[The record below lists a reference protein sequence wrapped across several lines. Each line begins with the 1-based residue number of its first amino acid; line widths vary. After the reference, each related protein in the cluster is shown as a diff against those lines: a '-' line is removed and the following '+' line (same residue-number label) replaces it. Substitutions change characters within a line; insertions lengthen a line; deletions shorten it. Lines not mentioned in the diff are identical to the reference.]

1 MRSMTTYTKEQVVHR
16 TCLIVV
22 RHIRNH
28 VEEDRGGINTR
39 LFSHI
44 LHPEVDYVYAGR
56 SPEVVVDSDIHPEHV
71 VPCAVLVDETRRLIR
86 EDKANDKEIEIAQ
99 LLQRHWKIAFIT
111 KKQARYI
118 DVDLGYKSS
127 MPRGWC
133 FETGDTFERL
143 KLAGITELVP
153 EKWAPRSL

>member
-1 MRSMTTYTKEQVVHR
+1 MQPMTYTKEQIVYR
-16 TCLIVV
+16 TCLIIV

-56 SPEVVVDSDIHPEHV
+56 SPEVVDGSDMHPEHV

-99 LLQRHWKIAFIT
+99 LLHRHWKIVFIT

-127 MPRGWC
+127 MPRDWY
-133 FETGDTFERL
+133 FETGDTFARL
-143 KLAGITELVP
+143 KLARITIE
-153 EKWAPRSL
+153 

>member
-1 MRSMTTYTKEQVVHR
+1 MITYTKEQIVHR
-16 TCLIVV
+16 TCLIIV

-28 VEEDRGGINTR
+28 VEEGRGGIHTR

-44 LHPEVDYVYAGR
+44 LHPEVEYVYAGR

-71 VPCAVLVDETRRLIR
+71 VPCSVLVDETRRLII
-86 EDKANDKEIEIAQ
+86 EDKANVKEIEIAQ

-111 KKQARYI
+111 KKQAHDI
-118 DVDLGYKSS
+118 DVRLGYKSN
-127 MPRGWC
+127 MPLGWC

-143 KLAGITELVP
+143 KLARIKV
-153 EKWAPRSL
+153 A